1 MSFFA
6 VLFVINLYISLLY
19 GFFTFSTPVQQVIPD
34 ALSFNTPI
42 CGIIIGN
49 DVLVIGGLIS
59 GSPPTMEDT
68 IRQLKPDSGDWSER
82 TDESPGAPVI
92 ASASQNQYYF
102 HPWIYYKKSGDG
114 DTINLFNVD
123 TLNDDISLTIPT
135 PKFNPCITGNQD
147 FMFVIGGHLSTN
159 PGNGVQINSFQ
170 VYSQLTGQWTISDD
184 LNFGRTQCG
193 CATTVKDSQDNVY
206 ILAVGGK
213 NQNGIVSRIISTYKL
228 LYLDPTLAEIDLGR
242 NINSWDDW
250 SQTIDLSI
258 NPFISRAVAVDN
270 IGVIVFTD
278 QVYPLIL
285 DINTQTI
292 SNGPSM
298 SKVRSGGCFVW
309 REDKN
314 EIYAIGGVLSGTNT
328 NDDYEVTSKL
338 TFAPT
343 NNPTTIPT
351 KTPTD
356 TPTTIPTKMPTEE
369 TNAPTEETNAPTEI
383 PTNNPTVFPTN
394 SPSVPPTESPTLMPS
409 ETPTKKPSRAP
420 TITPTNNPSIPPTIS
435 PSHSPSKAP
444 TDCTRFSFY
453 EPTWNG
459 YTIISQTPVNQSGI
473 ILINSTNF
481 ASYIAQ
487 YSICNTTTGCE
498 FRCTETVAA
507 CLKTEHEC
515 DAPICNYICGR
526 LSQSAS
532 LNCFGGEIYNSVNN
546 TVNKNV
552 TIKCTND
559 QSCREL
565 GTY

>member
-6 VLFVINLYISLLY
+6 VLFVIYIFHASLLY
-19 GFFTFSTPVQQVIPD
+19 GFFTFTTPTTQNAIPD
-34 ALSFNTPI
+34 AISFNTPI
-42 CGIIIGN
+42 CGIAPDKSFEIW
-49 DVLVIGGLIS
+49 VLGGLI
-59 GSPPTMEDT
+59 PPATLEDT
-68 IRQLKPDSGDWSER
+68 IRQLPSDSGMWTER
-82 TDESPGAPVI
+82 TASQPQSV
-92 ASASQNQYYF
+92 ASASQNQYYKS
-102 HPWIYYKKSGDG
+102 PYIYYKKPGEPQGINQFSINSLN
-114 DTINLFNVD
+114 TITPL
-123 TLNDDISLTIPT
+123 SLAVE
-135 PKFNPCITGNQD
+135 KFNPCITGNDD
-147 FMFVIGGHLSTN
+147 FMFVIGGHIA
-159 PGNGVQINSFQ
+159 GNIGVQIDSFQ
-170 VYSQLTGQWTISDD
+170 VYYHANDKWIKSDN

-193 CATTVKDSQDNVY
+193 CATTAVDIQNNIY
-206 ILAVGGK
+206 ILAVGGR
-213 NQNGIVSRIISTYKL
+213 NQFGAVTRVISSYKL
-228 LYLDPTLAEIDLGR
+228 GYSDTTSAEMELEEG
-242 NINSWDDW
+242 INLWEDW
-250 SQTIDLSI
+250 IQTIDTSI

-270 IGVIVFTD
+270 VGVFVFTD
-278 QVYPLIL
+278 QTYPLIL
-285 DINTQTI
+285 DVFAQTI
-292 SNGPSM
+292 SVGPSM
-298 SKVRSGGCFVW
+298 NKVRSGGCFLWNANLNV
-309 REDKN
+309 
-314 EIYAIGGVLSGTNT
+314 IYAIGGVQGDGTT
-328 NDDYEVTSKL
+328 RNDDYEVTTVL
-338 TFAPT
+338 TFIPT
-343 NNPTTIPT
+343 NSPSVTPT
-351 KTPTD
+351 KLPSD
-356 TPTTIPTKMPTEE
+356 TPTTIPTKIPTDETNTPTEL
-369 TNAPTEETNAPTEI
+369 
-383 PTNNPTVFPTN
+383 PTNNPTIFPTN
-394 SPSVPPTESPTLMPS
+394 NPSVSPTQSPTLMPT

-435 PSHSPSKAP
+435 PSYSPSKAP

-453 EPTWNG
+453 EPTWND

-526 LSQSAS
+526 LSQTAS